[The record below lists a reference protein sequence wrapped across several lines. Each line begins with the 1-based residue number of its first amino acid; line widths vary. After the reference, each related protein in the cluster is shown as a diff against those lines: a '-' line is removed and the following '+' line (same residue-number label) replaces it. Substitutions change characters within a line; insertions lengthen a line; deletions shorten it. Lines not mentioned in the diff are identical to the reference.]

1 MDRLRSAFSSAIN
14 MDNFVKGSSPKNMLK
29 QLQDAL
35 TGAKRLQANAA
46 ELAGMG
52 YSQTF
57 IEQVVKN
64 GPRVGNKIAE
74 SLKNASPETNE
85 KLKALYAEVETI
97 SNTGMDGLAKTMNSG
112 GKLATQELMNEY
124 KKVATDLSASLT
136 EVNKEL
142 NENLAEAHADY
153 QNAMADAQR
162 ASMDR
167 LSEAKARMDE
177 SIADALV
184 TLTRS
189 RAEAKKQLDEGL
201 AEAAKTLSESLAETQ
216 KKYGE
221 AIDKINKDTVKKI
234 EDLKSKL
241 AEVAAL
247 MAALGAQQAAASALA
262 NAPTFTPYLGGA
274 STTAKKPGDP
284 GFIGPVATTVNI
296 TGYNLT
302 SPTATGAAVSNQ
314 LKYGSTVN
322 TTTLAGILAA
332 SAPKATTPAVSNKIR
347 AMGMNIL

>member
-1 MDRLRSAFSSAIN
+1 
-14 MDNFVKGSSPKNMLK
+14 
-29 QLQDAL
+29 
-35 TGAKRLQANAA
+35 
-46 ELAGMG
+46 
-52 YSQTF
+52 
-57 IEQVVKN
+57 
-64 GPRVGNKIAE
+64 
-74 SLKNASPETNE
+74 
-85 KLKALYAEVETI
+85 
-97 SNTGMDGLAKTMNSG
+97 MNSG

-124 KKVATDLSASLT
+124 KKVATDLAASLT
-136 EVNKEL
+136 EVNDEL

-153 QNAMADAQR
+153 RNAIADAQR
-162 ASMDR
+162 TSMER
-167 LSEAKARMDE
+167 LSEAKVRMDE

-189 RAEAKKQLDEGL
+189 RADAKKQLDEGL

-221 AIDKINKDTVKKI
+221 AIDKINKDTTKKI

-247 MAALGAQQAAASALA
+247 MAALGAQQAAAAAMA
-262 NAPTFTPYLGGA
+262 NAPVFTPIAGGA

-284 GFIGPVATTVNI
+284 GFIGPVASTTVNI

-302 SPTATGAAVSNQ
+302 SPAATGATVSNQ

-332 SAPKATTPAVSNKIR
+332 SAPKATTPKVNSMDLVAAARQRN
-347 AMGMNIL
+347 GGYL

>member
-1 MDRLRSAFSSAIN
+1 
-14 MDNFVKGSSPKNMLK
+14 
-29 QLQDAL
+29 
-35 TGAKRLQANAA
+35 
-46 ELAGMG
+46 MG

-97 SNTGMDGLAKTMNSG
+97 SNTGMDDLAKTMNSG

-124 KKVATDLSASLT
+124 KKVATDLSASLS

-153 QNAMADAQR
+153 QNAIADAQR
-162 ASMDR
+162 ASMER
-167 LSEAKARMDE
+167 LSDAKVRMDE

-201 AEAAKTLSESLAETQ
+201 AEAAKNLAESLAETQ

-221 AIDKINKDTVKKI
+221 AIDKINKDTTKKI

-247 MAALGAQQAAASALA
+247 MASLGAQQAAASALA
-262 NAPTFTPYLGGA
+262 NAPKFTTIPGGTGSSGTPFGQA
-274 STTAKKPGDP
+274 GSVTNNN
-284 GFIGPVATTVNI
+284 VSV

-302 SPTATGAAVSNQ
+302 SPAATGATVSNQ

-332 SAPKATTPAVSNKIR
+332 SAPKATTPTLTSAQIIENR
-347 AMGMNIL
+347 RRTQGYL